1 MRVLLKILAI
11 IVTNFKH
18 IIMKK
23 TLVIGSLLASFFF
36 SSCAYRRI
44 GDLTMVAT
52 RNVDSKTD
60 YVELRR
66 SVQATYKLR
75 KRDALEA
82 VIDRAVKEVPGGEF
96 IKNAIISIKGDRK
109 VKVEG
114 DVWGVAGKE
123 VQLKEG
129 QQKRLDKQKRNA
141 EFEKQKEEISR

>member
-1 MRVLLKILAI
+1 
-11 IVTNFKH
+11 
-18 IIMKK
+18 MKK
-23 TLVIGSLLASFFF
+23 TLVIGSILASFFF

-44 GDLTMVAT
+44 GDLTMVST

-66 SVQATYKLR
+66 SVEATYRLR

-96 IKNAIISIKGDRK
+96 MKNAVISIKGDRK

-114 DVWGVAGKE
+114 DVWGVAGKVE
-123 VQLKEG
+123 LKES
-129 QQKRLDKQKRNA
+129 QQKKLDKQKRKA
-141 EFEKQKEEISR
+141 EFEKQKEEIGK